1 MSEQIDNNSADKAGL
16 ILVIDDDADNRLYF
30 SRFLEAD
37 GYAVATAA
45 DGVEGLRLAH
55 ELKPT
60 AITLDVSM
68 PGIDGWTVLAGLKA
82 DAELAGIPV
91 IMVSG
96 NDKRGMGYALGAADH
111 LTKPIDRAR
120 LLEILGRYRERA
132 NSSSFALVV
141 DDEPD
146 MREMLSRMIERAG
159 WQVMRAENGAA
170 ALDLVARQ
178 QPALILLDLMMPEM
192 DGFTFVRELRRRPEW
207 QMIPVVV
214 VTAMDLSDIQRR
226 QLGESVDSLVQ
237 KSAFT
242 REGLLVEISR
252 MLHGMSD
259 Y

>member
-1 MSEQIDNNSADKAGL
+1 MLEGCDNDSSRTEL
-16 ILVIDDDADNRLYF
+16 ILVIDDDADNRMYF

-37 GYAVATAA
+37 GYRVATAA

-55 ELKPT
+55 ELRPT

-68 PGIDGWTVLAGLKA
+68 PGIDGWAVLAGLKA
-82 DAELAGIPV
+82 NVELAGIPV

-111 LTKPIDRAR
+111 LTKPIDRSR

-132 NSSSFALVV
+132 ESSSFALVV
-141 DDEPD
+141 DDDPD

-170 ALDLVARQ
+170 ALDLVARR
-178 QPALILLDLMMPEM
+178 QPALIILDLMMPEM
-192 DGFTFVRELRRRPEW
+192 DGFTFIREMHRRPEW
-207 QMIPVVV
+207 EMIPVVV
-214 VTAMDLSDIQRR
+214 VTAMDLSDVQRR

-237 KSAFT
+237 KNAFT
-242 REGLLVEISR
+242 REGLAAEISR
-252 MLHGMSD
+252 LLHD
-259 Y
+259 KDD